1 MAHEHKEVTTM
12 IKMELRTDIMDRFN
26 DKNFDYVL
34 YGRLNEFPTLW
45 LTSRQKGVEISWWLA
60 KRLAD
65 GEVSPAVVFNS

>member
-1 MAHEHKEVTTM
+1 M